1 MRDFREKGAGMRDQT
16 LKEEFK
22 CRQLF
27 WERNRDS
34 VTLTIIVSAFPYD
47 SEFFTAPN
55 DYYIVTLTYIWL
67 I

>member
-1 MRDFREKGAGMRDQT
+1 MREKGAGMRDQT

-22 CRQLF
+22 RRQLF

-34 VTLTIIVSAFPYD
+34 VTLTIMVSALPCN
-47 SEFFTAPN
+47 SEFFTVPG
-55 DYYIVTLTYIWL
+55 DYYVVTLTYLWL

>member
-1 MRDFREKGAGMRDQT
+1 MREKGAGMRDQT

-27 WERNRDS
+27 WERNKDS
-34 VTLTIIVSAFPYD
+34 VTLTIMVNALPCN
-47 SEFFTAPN
+47 SEFFTAPV
-55 DYYIVTLTYIWL
+55 DYYFVTLTYLWL

>member
-1 MRDFREKGAGMRDQT
+1 MREKGAGMRDQT

-22 CRQLF
+22 RRQLF

-34 VTLTIIVSAFPYD
+34 VTLTIMVSALPCN
-47 SEFFTAPN
+47 SEFFTVPD
-55 DYYIVTLTYIWL
+55 DYYVVTLTYLWL